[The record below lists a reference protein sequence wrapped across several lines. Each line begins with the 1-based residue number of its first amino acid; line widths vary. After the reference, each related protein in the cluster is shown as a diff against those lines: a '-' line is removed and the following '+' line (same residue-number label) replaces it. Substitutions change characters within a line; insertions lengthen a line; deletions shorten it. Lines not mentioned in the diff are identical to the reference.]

1 VQRQFK
7 TLAFPPLEAKLAMR
21 ICGSSKIAN
30 DILGTNVNGDEGF
43 WGYSITFYKTIHT
56 PLSPGPEL
64 DAMNRV
70 MAQKVM
76 ASIDRLEDKV
86 VNFLDFI
93 KHEITLATT
102 DSVYGPQNPF
112 KDPAIVESFWLVAR
126 LRAKIFISLTSLRK
140 FAPGIMIFIMDVFPS
155 LLARE
160 SFQAREF
167 MTKAFTQYFKN
178 GGHNEGSALI
188 RTRYEH
194 STEHKIPVEDIARFE
209 VGGAIA
215 ILVNTS
221 PASFWMAYHLYSDPA
236 ALEDCRRELSSIIID
251 ESISTE
257 DGKTMNVRTL
267 DLSQVKTSCPIL
279 LSAMQETLRLH
290 TVGIST
296 RMVMEDHMLDNKYL
310 LKKGSTVLIPG
321 PVQHTS
327 SSAWGPNVS
336 DFNHRR
342 FLPNEK
348 RHQPVAFRGF
358 GGGTTLC
365 PGRHFAS
372 TEILAFTALLILR
385 FDITPVDGKW
395 LCPTTNNAGLWE
407 TVPMPDHDI
416 RVKISARAGQDRSAK
431 WRVLVSD
438 SDKAMP
444 LSAEDL

>member
-1 VQRQFK
+1 
-7 TLAFPPLEAKLAMR
+7 
-21 ICGSSKIAN
+21 
-30 DILGTNVNGDEGF
+30 
-43 WGYSITFYKTIHT
+43 
-56 PLSPGPEL
+56 
-64 DAMNRV
+64 
-70 MAQKVM
+70 
-76 ASIDRLEDKV
+76 
-86 VNFLDFI
+86 
-93 KHEITLATT
+93 
-102 DSVYGPQNPF
+102 
-112 KDPAIVESFWLVAR
+112 
-126 LRAKIFISLTSLRK
+126 
-140 FAPGIMIFIMDVFPS
+140 
-155 LLARE
+155 
-160 SFQAREF
+160 
-167 MTKAFTQYFKN
+167 
-178 GGHNEGSALI
+178 
-188 RTRYEH
+188 
-194 STEHKIPVEDIARFE
+194 
-209 VGGAIA
+209 
-215 ILVNTS
+215 
-221 PASFWMAYHLYSDPA
+221 
-236 ALEDCRRELSSIIID
+236 
-251 ESISTE
+251 
-257 DGKTMNVRTL
+257 
-267 DLSQVKTSCPIL
+267 
-279 LSAMQETLRLH
+279 
-290 TVGIST
+290 
-296 RMVMEDHMLDNKYL
+296 MEDHMLDNKYL